1 MIRSFGLLVDHV
13 LDALIV
19 DSEGRVLN
27 RTTMGEDLFWAIRGG
42 GGASFGVIVSWK
54 IINEKTLKK
63 GASGLVYQWQYVA
76 DKIHDGLFIRV
87 ILSPLTRKTI
97 RAKFHVLF
105 LGNAQELLYVMNQ
118 SSPQLGLVAEQKA
131 CFHFNPYGGKMGE
144 ISEFETPFPHRA
156 GNIYEIQYSVS
167 WNEEG
172 EDVANQYLSSYL
184 NCRDVDIG
192 VDGPGNATYAQASV
206 WGRKYFNRN
215 FDSLVQVK
223 TKVDPSNFF
232 RYEQSIASLASV
244 HSI

>member
-54 IINEKTLKK
+54 IM
-63 GASGLVYQWQYVA
+63 LVPVLQ
-76 DKIHDGLFIRV
+76 
-87 ILSPLTRKTI
+87 TI

-118 SSPQLGLVAEQKA
+118 SSPQLGLVAEQCIQIGSNRCCFRITIQYMEDDDETRKA